1 MKCAEG
7 SLELND
13 HFNPLHAYMLEE
25 RARIVNTKEFN
36 INLKETR
43 AIIHNLPIIQR
54 IQ

>member
-13 HFNPLHAYMLEE
+13 HFIPSHMLEE